1 MSSITRT
8 TTRLATLLLTTATI
22 SGCGALAVRPN
33 TTSDANRPSLIAART
48 ALQNGEAETA
58 LAIAHGVLTSEPHNV
73 NALVAAADADMQLD
87 NRRTAEREYREA
99 LQASPNFVPA
109 LLGLGKMKMRDDV
122 KGAEAAFRTI
132 LASSPRNAAALTD
145 LGVTLDL
152 QERHAEAQ
160 AAYLSAIA
168 VNPDLT
174 SPRVNL
180 AVSTALSGDAAKAE
194 QMMRDTA
201 ESGPVPAKVRADY
214 ALTEVLA
221 GHADQAQQTLQADL
235 SADEAKAS
243 VEAMAALMPA
253 GKKAKN

>member
-1 MSSITRT
+1 MSSLSRNAF
-8 TTRLATLLLTTATI
+8 RASLLLLTTAGLG
-22 SGCGALAVRPN
+22 GCGALAVRQN
-33 TTSDANRPSLIAART
+33 TTSDANRPSLLAART
-48 ALQNGEAETA
+48 ALQSGEAETA
-58 LAIAHGVLTSEPHNV
+58 LAIAHGVLTAEPHNAS
-73 NALVAAADADMQLD
+73 ALVAAADADLQLD
-87 NRRTAEREYREA
+87 NRRTAEREYRQA
-99 LQASPNFVPA
+99 MQASPNFVPA

-122 KGAEAAFRTI
+122 KGAEAAFRAV
-132 LASSPRNAAALTD
+132 LVNNPRNAAALTD

-160 AAYLSAIA
+160 AQYLKAID

-201 ESGPVPAKVRADY
+201 EAGPVPAKVRADY

-221 GHADQAQQTLQADL
+221 GHAEQAQQTLQADL

-243 VEAMAALMPA
+243 VDAMTALMP
-253 GKKAKN
+253 KAKN